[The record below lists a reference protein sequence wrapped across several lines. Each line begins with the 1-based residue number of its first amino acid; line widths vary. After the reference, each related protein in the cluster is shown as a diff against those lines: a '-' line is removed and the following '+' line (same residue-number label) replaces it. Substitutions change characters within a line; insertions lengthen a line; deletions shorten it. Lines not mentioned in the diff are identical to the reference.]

1 MFQHL
6 KLTLGF
12 QSMLSSALII
22 LLLLWEKIAG
32 VNHKHSVV
40 AWDTKTW
47 SNSGMRSEKKKIG
60 CVYNTEVMVES

>member
-1 MFQHL
+1 MPFHGIQTWVVVPVFLFVLFGFFFMFQHL

-40 AWDTKTW
+40 A
-47 SNSGMRSEKKKIG
+47 
-60 CVYNTEVMVES
+60 